1 MSRAGF
7 SIFSLVALLLAFHLS
22 ALQVAAQQTIN
33 GNQSLV
39 PSAWTGTQI
48 PNASSAGTTLNS
60 LAKINSSGQAVI
72 TATTDTSGIFGVVVS
87 GAGTAGN
94 ATVAQTGQV
103 QCNFDS
109 GGATAGHFVINSTL
123 TAGDCADGGTVLPSS
138 QIFGYVVSGGSGSG
152 LYTIALAGGSFVPSS
167 ASFGLTTDNTWTTNN
182 RFKGSDPWADV
193 SAFAR
198 ARPSAPEPTTTAT
211 CTAGM
216 NTCTFASAS
225 GFLVGDGVTIRGAG
239 ATLTMSTPSGPTVTP
254 SLSVGGMALG
264 GGNYASNTTVA
275 SATGASTYS
284 YELIARDQSGGYTA
298 PSAATVSI
306 LWMMNAVPPVGAE
319 QVLVAATVRLP
330 DVRADANTAERR
342 KREKN
347 RISRFNF

>member
-1 MSRAGF
+1 
-7 SIFSLVALLLAFHLS
+7 
-22 ALQVAAQQTIN
+22 
-33 GNQSLV
+33 
-39 PSAWTGTQI
+39 
-48 PNASSAGTTLNS
+48 
-60 LAKINSSGQAVI
+60 
-72 TATTDTSGIFGVVVS
+72 
-87 GAGTAGN
+87 
-94 ATVAQTGQV
+94 
-103 QCNFDS
+103 
-109 GGATAGHFVINSTL
+109 
-123 TAGDCADGGTVLPSS
+123 
-138 QIFGYVVSGGSGSG
+138 
-152 LYTIALAGGSFVPSS
+152 
-167 ASFGLTTDNTWTTNN
+167 
-182 RFKGSDPWADV
+182 
-193 SAFAR
+193 
-198 ARPSAPEPTTTAT
+198 
-211 CTAGM
+211 
-216 NTCTFASAS
+216 
-225 GFLVGDGVTIRGAG
+225 
-239 ATLTMSTPSGPTVTP
+239 MSTPSGPTVTP